1 MSETQTFFQKLKA
14 RIAEETSE
22 KKEEIDRELPFV
34 VMLFALLSTSG
45 VSLYDSWKR
54 LRKMNLLPRFQEEAE
69 ELVRQ
74 VEVLGK
80 DPLTAMYELGEKTGS
95 KAYRDFL
102 GGFVSTIKSGGKIS
116 DYMQSKLRVIFELR
130 NKEMTRST
138 EKIATLVESYSVML
152 ILILCI
158 YILYSLLTSSTS
170 MEQIT
175 GMNISSSPLMTF
187 IIAFVAVPTI
197 SLLFLLVANNMH
209 KSTMLN
215 LTSVYKKTI
224 ISMAAA
230 TGVMVAFVFVP
241 GLSEIGTSIG
251 LSLLLTV
258 FLVIGVLP
266 GIVEYY
272 KLARINYNAEASLP
286 SFLRDI
292 TESQKTGISPEKS
305 IIHATKRRDYGLF
318 SQFLHLIRSQIEW
331 GVSLKEIFRN
341 IKQKISSWPVL
352 VNFMM
357 MVETIEVGGGSVRS
371 LEILS
376 EYSEKELESQIN
388 KRALLK
394 PYVILAFVWSVLIAL
409 TTNIITV
416 TMFVLNQFASAS
428 GTQILSAAM
437 AEDSG
442 ILSLG
447 IIFQCWLSGLFMGKI
462 SEGNIAA
469 GLKYSAILTIT
480 AYISLIVSQD
490 LLADLFGVVTF

>member
-1 MSETQTFFQKLKA
+1 MSENQSFVQKLKA
-14 RIAEETSE
+14 RIIEETSE

-45 VSLYDSWKR
+45 VSLFDSWKR
-54 LRKMNLLPRFQEEAE
+54 LRKMNLLPRFQQEAE

-80 DPLTAMYELGEKTGS
+80 DPLNAMYELGEKTGS
-95 KAYRDFL
+95 KGYRDFL

-158 YILYSLLTSSTS
+158 YILYSLLTSTTS

-175 GMNISSSPLMTF
+175 GMNLTSSPLTTF

-197 SLLFLLVANNMH
+197 SFLFLLVANNMH

-215 LTSVYKKTI
+215 LKPVYKKTM
-224 ISMAAA
+224 ISMAAV

-241 GLSEIGTSIG
+241 GLSEIGNSIG
-251 LSLLLTV
+251 LALLITV
-258 FLVIGVLP
+258 CLVIGVVP
-266 GIVEYY
+266 GIIDYY
-272 KLARINYNAEASLP
+272 KLARVNYNAEASLP

-305 IIHATKRRDYGLF
+305 IIHATKRRDYGVF

-331 GVSLKEIFRN
+331 GVSLKEIFEN
-341 IKQKISSWPVL
+341 LKQKISSWPVL

-428 GTQILSAAM
+428 GTEILSAAM
-437 AEDSG
+437 AEESG

-462 SEGNIAA
+462 SEGNLAA
-469 GLKYSAILTIT
+469 GLKYSAILAIT

-490 LLADLFGVVTF
+490 LLADLFGVVAA

>member
-1 MSETQTFFQKLKA
+1 MSESQTFIQKLKKKVV
-14 RIAEETSE
+14 EEASE

-34 VMLFALLSTSG
+34 VMLFALMATSG

-54 LRKMNLLPRFQEEAE
+54 LQKMDLLPRFQKEAE
-69 ELVRQ
+69 ELIRQ

-80 DPLTAMYELGEKTGS
+80 DPLTAMFEIGEKTGS
-95 KAYRDFL
+95 KGYRDFL

-158 YILYSLLTSSTS
+158 YILYSLLSSTTS
-170 MEQIT
+170 MELVT
-175 GMNISSSPLMTF
+175 GMALESSPVITF
-187 IIAFVAVPTI
+187 LLSFLVVPTI

-209 KSTMLN
+209 RSNMLN
-215 LTSVYKKTI
+215 LKSVYKKTI
-224 ISMAAA
+224 ISMAAV
-230 TGVMVAFVFVP
+230 TGIMVAFVFVP
-241 GLSEIGTSIG
+241 GLTEIADSIG
-251 LSLLLTV
+251 LSLLLTIC
-258 FLVIGVLP
+258 LVVGVLP
-266 GIVEYY
+266 GIIDYF
-272 KLARINYNAEASLP
+272 KIARINYNAERSLP

-318 SQFLHLIRSQIEW
+318 SQFLNLIRSQIEW
-331 GVSLKEIFRN
+331 GVSLKDIFGN
-341 IKQKISSWPVL
+341 LKQKISSWPVL
-352 VNFMM
+352 VHFMM
-357 MVETIEVGGGSVRS
+357 MVETIEVGGGSIRS

-409 TTNIITV
+409 TTTIV
-416 TMFVLNQFASAS
+416 TMTMYVLNQFASAS
-428 GTQILSAAM
+428 GTEILSAAM
-437 AEDSG
+437 AEETG
-442 ILSLG
+442 VLSMG

-462 SEGNIAA
+462 SEGNLAA
-469 GLKYSAILTIT
+469 GLKYSAILAVT
-480 AYISLIVSQD
+480 AFVSLIVSQD
-490 LLADLFGVVTF
+490 LLADLFGVVAI

>member
-1 MSETQTFFQKLKA
+1 MSENQSFVQKLKA
-14 RIAEETSE
+14 RIIEETSE

-45 VSLYDSWKR
+45 VSLFDSWKR
-54 LRKMNLLPRFQEEAE
+54 LRKMNLLPRFQQEAE

-80 DPLTAMYELGEKTGS
+80 DPLNAMYELGEKTGS
-95 KAYRDFL
+95 KGYRDFL

-138 EKIATLVESYSVML
+138 EQIATLVESYSVML

-158 YILYSLLTSSTS
+158 YILYSLLTSTTS

-175 GMNISSSPLMTF
+175 GMNLTSSPLTTF
-187 IIAFVAVPTI
+187 IIAFVVVPTI
-197 SLLFLLVANNMH
+197 SFLFLLVANNMH

-215 LTSVYKKTI
+215 LKPVYKKTM
-224 ISMAAA
+224 ISMGAV

-241 GLSEIGTSIG
+241 GLSEIGNQIG
-251 LSLLLTV
+251 LALLITV
-258 FLVIGVLP
+258 CLVIGVVP
-266 GIVEYY
+266 GIIDYY
-272 KLARINYNAEASLP
+272 KLARVNYNAEASLP

-305 IIHATKRRDYGLF
+305 IIHATKRRDYGVF

-331 GVSLKEIFRN
+331 GVSLKEIFEN
-341 IKQKISSWPVL
+341 LKQKISSWPVL

-428 GTQILSAAM
+428 GTEILSAAM
-437 AEDSG
+437 AEESG

-462 SEGNIAA
+462 SEGNLAA
-469 GLKYSAILTIT
+469 GLKYSAILAIT

-490 LLADLFGVVTF
+490 LLADLFGVVAV